1 MARQRHGFSLAMFV
15 CIVGICSPP
24 AQAAA
29 KAGTGP
35 VLASR
40 VAADVIALTNILNS
54 NFTEM
59 GVKVFAR
66 PLS

>member
-1 MARQRHGFSLAMFV
+1 MFV

>member
-1 MARQRHGFSLAMFV
+1 MFV
-15 CIVGICSPP
+15 CIVGICSPS

-29 KAGTGP
+29 KAGTGH
-35 VLASR
+35 R
-40 VAADVIALTNILNS
+40 TNILNS

-59 GVKVFAR
+59 RAGYAVDRTGRSYYVQVFAR